1 MPTLDALYADWER
14 TQSVRDTLS
23 VLEALRGQG
32 ETARVTNVCKF
43 ATTSMWSNVP
53 VLILAGRVYMED
65 GRLSEA
71 QATLVAAGKIA
82 PQNGEVYRWLGEVL
96 ILRNDHERALK
107 VLERAV
113 QFSGESRELRALF
126 ARARGE
132 TPPPPSGR
140 SSSRPAPPVSP
151 ALSPRAPSVSPRVP
165 PVQRVDD
172 DAITA
177 FDARKAPLPSSDI
190 APLRSIPIPS
200 RSAPPPS
207 KVFPSDRPAIDLPP
221 PPSIP
226 PPIPSAPTPLVAASK
241 LEPAPLTEADFDS
254 GQPRVLDPREVLNAL
269 SVAGIYDSN
278 QSSKPLQWD
287 RVHRAPI
294 KRSSLAFL
302 AGGLVA
308 MIVGIGGV
316 FFFVRERRERD
327 HIEAESLLA
336 KVDADLKQGKT
347 ELLAE
352 DEKSIGR
359 SFELDSRSPHAAITW
374 MKERAV
380 LGLLRGGSDVALEE
394 AISRAKEVGVP
405 EASYAF
411 AEVASFLF
419 QGDTSG
425 AVAFLP
431 KRDKAAEHDAYYQL
445 LAGTVLERIGDAHAV
460 ERYRIALTLDPD
472 FVMAEIAA
480 LRALVLDPKQGD
492 AKGGL
497 AAFRAKRPE
506 RAEGSALAAL
516 AWGRDPMRDPAAA
529 DVDEAVKRAA
539 ELPQSLKMVPSAVN
553 AIKAINQKN
562 FDSAK
567 TEVAAALGV
576 ATDPSAATW
585 LGLIALETGDEA
597 LARKAALTA
606 VSFSA
611 VYPQARVLAGRVA
624 LLGNRLDEALKAT
637 EDLDAHDPDVAL
649 VRTVVAYERLDL
661 DAFVNA
667 SDNVPIEAR
676 PLSLSVL
683 GYGKGAL
690 SGNSK
695 LSGAKL
701 AAFAASDAPWAD
713 IVAADIALDTG
724 DLTTMKTIAAQW
736 AATDARPSR
745 ALRLSRFARYSG
757 QKEDADRWSKMAI
770 SQGSVTLRALL
781 ERVFVLVDIG
791 KAHDVAALVRG
802 YPVVF
807 GPLAKW
813 ANAYASAS
821 SGKIEEARAKV
832 STEDPPA
839 TTAPYASRAIALSAM
854 GAMKDVRRGN
864 PYIRPILVDGLFN
877 PDVAD
882 VVDQFHMP
890 PIRRTK

>member
-1 MPTLDALYADWER
+1 MPTLDALYAEWER
-14 TQSVRDTLS
+14 TQSVRDTMS

-32 ETARVTNVCKF
+32 ETDRVTAVCKF

-53 VLILAGRVYMED
+53 VLILAGRAYMDD

-82 PQNGEVYRWLGEVL
+82 PQNGDVYRWLGEVL
-96 ILRNDHERALK
+96 ILRNDNERAIK

-113 QFSGESRELRALF
+113 QFNGESREVRALF

-140 SSSRPAPPVSP
+140 PSSRPP
-151 ALSPRAPSVSPRVP
+151 A
-165 PVQRVDD
+165 
-172 DAITA
+172 
-177 FDARKAPLPSSDI
+177 KDI
-190 APLRSIPIPS
+190 APLRSIPVPS
-200 RSAPPPS
+200 RSAPPPVPARS
-207 KVFPSDRPAIDLPP
+207 APPAPKPFPSDAPSVELPP
-221 PPSIP
+221 APSVAP
-226 PPIPSAPTPLVAASK
+226 APLTAPTPIFVSSK
-241 LEPAPLTEADFDS
+241 QEPAPLTEADFDG
-254 GQPRVLDPREVLNAL
+254 GQPRVLDPREVLSSLAI
-269 SVAGIYDSN
+269 AGIYDSN
-278 QSSKPLQWD
+278 QSSKPLEWD
-287 RVHRAPI
+287 RVRRAPLR
-294 KRSSLAFL
+294 RSSLAFL

-308 MIVGIGGV
+308 MIVGIGGA
-316 FFFVRERRERD
+316 FLFVRERRERD
-327 HIEAESLLA
+327 HIEAEALLN
-336 KVDADLKQGKT
+336 KVDTDLKQGKV

-359 SFELDSRSPHAAITW
+359 AFELDSRSPHAAVTW

-411 AEVASFLF
+411 AQVASFLF

-431 KRDKAAEHDAYYQL
+431 KWDKPSERDAYYQL
-445 LAGTVLERIGDAHAV
+445 LAGTVLERIGDARAA
-460 ERYRIALTLDPD
+460 ERYRIAATLEPD
-472 FVMAEIAA
+472 FVLAEIAG
-480 LRALVLDPKQGD
+480 LRTLILDPKQGD
-492 AKGGL
+492 AKAAL
-497 AAFRAKRPE
+497 ATFRSKHPE
-506 RAEGSALAAL
+506 RAEGAAL
-516 AWGRDPMRDPAAA
+516 TALVWGREPMRDRPPSE
-529 DVDEAVKRAA
+529 VDESVKHAA
-539 ELPQSLKMVPSAVN
+539 ELPQSLKMVPSALS
-553 AIKAINQKN
+553 ALKAISEKN
-562 FDSAK
+562 LDAAK
-567 TEVAAALGV
+567 NELAAGLSV
-576 ATDPSAATW
+576 VTDPSAATW

-597 LARKAALTA
+597 LARKAALSA

-611 VYPQARVLAGRVA
+611 VYPPARTLAARVA

-649 VRTVVAYERLDL
+649 VRSVVAYERLDA
-661 DAFVNA
+661 DAFSVA
-667 SDNVPIEAR
+667 SESVPIESR
-676 PLSLSVL
+676 PLSLAIL
-683 GYGKGAL
+683 GYGKSAL

-695 LSGAKL
+695 LSGDKL
-701 AAFAASDAPWAD
+701 IAFATSQAPWSD

-724 DLTTMKTIAAQW
+724 DLTSMKTIAAQW
-736 AATDARPSR
+736 AATDSRPSR

-757 QKEDADRWSKMAI
+757 QKEEADRLSKMAL

-791 KAHDVAALVRG
+791 KSHDVTALVRG

-813 ANAYASAS
+813 ASAYAAAS
-821 SGKIEEARAKV
+821 SGKVEEARAKV

-839 TTAPYASRAIALSAM
+839 SLAPYATRVIALAAM

-877 PDVAD
+877 PDVAE